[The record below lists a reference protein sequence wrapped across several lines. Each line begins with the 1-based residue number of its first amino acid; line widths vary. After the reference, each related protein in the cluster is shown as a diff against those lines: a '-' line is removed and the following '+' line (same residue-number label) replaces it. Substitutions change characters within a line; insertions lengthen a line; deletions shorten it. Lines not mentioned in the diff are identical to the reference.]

1 MPPNI
6 MNVDC
11 LFAPYQQ
18 YIYEVFVLFF
28 SLLND
33 CFLIFKVCL
42 KVGERPILHV
52 MIQNPRFFVKTF
64 SWKKSPDYRFY
75 NFLLLGFWI

>member
-18 YIYEVFVLFF
+18 YIYEAFVLFF

-52 MIQNPRFFVKTF
+52 MIQNP
-64 SWKKSPDYRFY
+64 
-75 NFLLLGFWI
+75 NFLFLGFWI

>member
-6 MNVDC
+6 MNMDC

-28 SLLND
+28 LA
-33 CFLIFKVCL
+33 F
-42 KVGERPILHV
+42 
-52 MIQNPRFFVKTF
+52 
-64 SWKKSPDYRFY
+64 
-75 NFLLLGFWI
+75 

>member
-18 YIYEVFVLFF
+18 YIYEVFVFF
-28 SLLND
+28 LA
-33 CFLIFKVCL
+33 F
-42 KVGERPILHV
+42 
-52 MIQNPRFFVKTF
+52 
-64 SWKKSPDYRFY
+64 
-75 NFLLLGFWI
+75 

>member
-18 YIYEVFVLFF
+18 YIYEVFVLFLAF
-28 SLLND
+28 
-33 CFLIFKVCL
+33 
-42 KVGERPILHV
+42 
-52 MIQNPRFFVKTF
+52 
-64 SWKKSPDYRFY
+64 
-75 NFLLLGFWI
+75 